1 MEDICVLLFVGYLYL
16 NGYLYFPELHSNG
29 IRGVLVFDWYVYSMG
44 TYTPEFKVLHLS
56 CLLPLP
62 TFLHNVQWKFK
73 KDSEKG
79 DKKKKSSLIRT
90 HFEVLIIPSIIL

>member
-16 NGYLYFPELHSNG
+16 NGYLFFPELHSNG
-29 IRGVLVFDWYVYSMG
+29 IRGYLYSTG
-44 TYTPEFKVLHLS
+44 YTPEFKVLHLS

-62 TFLHNVQWKFK
+62 TFLHNVQLKFK
-73 KDSEKG
+73 KDSENG

>member
-1 MEDICVLLFVGYLYL
+1 MYFYLWGTY
-16 NGYLYFPELHSNG
+16 
-29 IRGVLVFDWYVYSMG
+29 IRMGTYIFQNFIVTVSMGTCIQLVLVFDGYLYSRI
-44 TYTPEFKVLHLS
+44 TVLHLS

-79 DKKKKSSLIRT
+79 DNKKK
-90 HFEVLIIPSIIL
+90 ILSNKDTF

>member
-1 MEDICVLLFVGYLYL
+1 MGTYIFQNFIVMVSVGTC
-16 NGYLYFPELHSNG
+16 
-29 IRGVLVFDWYVYSMG
+29 IRLVFDWYLYSMG

>member
-16 NGYLYFPELHSNG
+16 NPELHSNG
-29 IRGVLVFDWYVYSMG
+29 ICGYLYSTGICIRWVL
-44 TYTPEFKVLHLS
+44 EFKVLHLS